1 MLSALRDFLT
11 DLAGAPAQAAF
22 DPADPRLATAA
33 LLISVI
39 SVDDEEHPAE
49 FRRLRAVL
57 ADAYGLTPE
66 ETEELIAAARQSE
79 EDAVDLYAF
88 TARLKRALDEDGR
101 RAVIG
106 MMWEIVYADG
116 TVSEFEENMIW
127 RVAELLGI
135 SSRDRLALKRSV
147 ESRA

>member
-11 DLAGAPAQAAF
+11 DLTGTAATPRF
-22 DPADPRLATAA
+22 DVADPRLATAA
-33 LLISVI
+33 LLVGVI
-39 SVDDEEHPAE
+39 SVDAEEHAAE
-49 FRRLRAVL
+49 FARLRSVL
-57 ADAYGLTPE
+57 SDAYGLAPE
-66 ETEELIAAARQSE
+66 ETEELIAAARHSE
-79 EDAVDLYAF
+79 EEAVDLYAF

-135 SSRDRLALKRSV
+135 SARDRLALKRSV